1 LLVHQYIDKK
11 NPNSKKII
19 WMAGISLLIVL
30 LVGYFQ
36 FSNGDEIPAEFNLP
50 QKITLQKN
58 VRQITGLGK
67 VVPRNQLY
75 IAAPENGQVVA
86 VFVRQGQKI
95 QEGDPIVRINNLS
108 LQRETKVASYELAN
122 IASDV
127 ELKKIEL
134 GIMRYQLEAG
144 LSDAETELQIQQ
156 LALDANGLLVESGI
170 VSKIKFAQEK
180 MSLKRAELNVTSK
193 QKQLELFDKSYS
205 QQINALNQK
214 VNAGREKKQFFDER
228 IEALTLFADKASIV
242 RNLNLQIGQTV
253 NQGQNLVELIDDTN
267 LIAEIQIPQY
277 SVDHVAIGDLTKI
290 ITPNGKLN
298 AKVEYI
304 DSVIRNG
311 AATVYIAFQDA
322 VPSWIKID
330 QSIEV
335 LIDTHNEEMVSTL
348 EKPSAFEQ
356 YDSWTVYRATGQ
368 NTIVKT
374 NISVAVN
381 TDNRLTL
388 SSSRP
393 EGETVFLFP
402 SQYANAASYPFIE

>member
-1 LLVHQYIDKK
+1 MHQYLDKK
-11 NPNSKKII
+11 IPSSEKRRWVI
-19 WMAGISLLIVL
+19 GVSLLTTL
-30 LVGYFQ
+30 LVGYLIL
-36 FSNGDEIPAEFNLP
+36 SINNEIPAEFYKP
-50 QKITLQKN
+50 QKITIQKN
-58 VRQITGLGK
+58 IRQITGLGK

-75 IAAPENGQVVA
+75 MAAPENGQVVE
-86 VFVRQGQKI
+86 VFIRQGQKVA
-95 QEGDPIVRINNLS
+95 QGEPIVRINNLS

-122 IASDV
+122 IESDV
-127 ELKKIEL
+127 ELKKSEL
-134 GIMRYQLEAG
+134 GIMRYQLEAS

-170 VSKIKFAQEK
+170 VSKVKFAQEK
-180 MSLKRAELNVTSK
+180 MSLKRAQLNVSSK

-214 VNAGREKKQFFDER
+214 VNAGREKKHFFDER
-228 IEALTLFADKASIV
+228 IEALTLFADKASTV
-242 RNLNLQIGQTV
+242 RNLNLQIGQSVT
-253 NQGQNLVELIDDTN
+253 QGQNLVELIDDTN

-290 ITPNGKLN
+290 ITPNGKLD

-311 AATVYIAFQDA
+311 AATVYIAFVDA

-335 LIDTHNEEMVSTL
+335 LIDTHNQELVSTL
-348 EKPSAFEQ
+348 EKPSTFEQ
-356 YDSWTVYRATGQ
+356 YDSWNVYRATDQ

-374 NISVAVN
+374 NIAVAAN
-381 TDNRLTL
+381 TNNRLTL
-388 SSSRP
+388 TPSMP
-393 EGETVFLFP
+393 EGETVFLLP
-402 SQYANAASYPFIE
+402 SKYASATSFPFIE